1 MSQSQGRIEGLPI
14 LEQRIEELRRL
25 FLETGDQQWVHRYN
39 EAKYI
44 NERLIVDRVLR
55 GSQSVQGDEP

>member
-1 MSQSQGRIEGLPI
+1 VNQSQGRIEGLPF
-14 LEQRIEELRRL
+14 LEQRIEELRQR
-25 FLETGDQQWVHRYN
+25 FIQTGEAEWIHRYN

-44 NERLIVDRVLR
+44 NERLIVDRVSR

>member
-1 MSQSQGRIEGLPI
+1 MNQSQGRIEGLPF
-14 LEQRIEELRRL
+14 LEQRIEELRQR
-25 FLETGDQQWVHRYN
+25 FIQTGEAEWIHRYN

-44 NERLIVDRVLR
+44 NERLIVDRVSR

>member
-1 MSQSQGRIEGLPI
+1 MPI

-55 GSQSVQGDEP
+55 GSQSVQGD

>member
-1 MSQSQGRIEGLPI
+1 MSQEIGKVQGLPA
-14 LEQRIEELRRL
+14 LEERIEELRRR
-25 FLETGDQQWVHRYN
+25 FHETGDLEWMHRYN
-39 EAKYI
+39 EAKHI

>member
-1 MSQSQGRIEGLPI
+1 MNQSQGRVVGIPA
-14 LEQRIEELRRL
+14 LEERMEELRRL

-39 EAKYI
+39 EAKFI

-55 GSQSVQGDEP
+55 DSLSVRN

>member
-1 MSQSQGRIEGLPI
+1 MSQEIGKVQGFPA
-14 LEQRIEELRRL
+14 LEERIEELRRR
-25 FLETGDQQWVHRYN
+25 FHQTGEAEWIHRYN

-55 GSQSVQGDEP
+55 GSQSVQGDKP